1 MVATRDFKK
10 RDVVAPMPMY
20 AMENTM
26 TCTMEEEECRLPSS
40 TSSCFGHQ
48 DSRLLLCPL
57 TLSSFITQSS
67 EDPNVEYQ
75 WTAKPMRELAID
87 KVLSSKP
94 GDLSWDLVA
103 LRDIETGEEVRTQ
116 YCHERN
122 RIGNVLLLHVV

>member
-1 MVATRDFKK
+1 
-10 RDVVAPMPMY
+10 
-20 AMENTM
+20 M
-26 TCTMEEEECRLPSS
+26 TCTMEEEECRLPSG

-57 TLSSFITQSS
+57 TFSSFITPSS

-75 WTAKPMRELAID
+75 WTAKTMRELAID

-116 YCHERN
+116 CCHERN